1 MTELNP
7 KDSVRK
13 EQLGEAADNNTSSEV
28 RKPTDE
34 KSDMA
39 PKDEALIE
47 EDSTKEVPESEP
59 KDAEV
64 IPSETLSTESE
75 LESAVNDD
83 DVPDP
88 IVEDKKENIESPVA
102 ETGINEE
109 NKVTNPDK
117 EVDLEEEDKKEVVE
131 STKEEVVDD
140 KESTSIESEK
150 EPDVNV
156 EAEKE
161 KEKLPE
167 LKDINYSEFSKEE
180 LVDTLRKY
188 ISEFPLEEIRSHVET
203 IKSIFYKIHNE
214 EIEIIHAKF
223 IEEGGIEEDFKVED
237 SPIEINMKEL
247 LNIYREKRNEMSK
260 HLEDQKDTNL
270 HAKYEIIEGIK
281 ELINSQES
289 LNKTFHEFRNLQERW
304 REIGPVP
311 QKTVKDLWESYHYH
325 VEAFYDYIK
334 INKELRDLDFKKN
347 LDAKINL
354 CEKAEELLL
363 EPSVV
368 EAFRRL
374 QVLHEQWREI
384 GPVPADKRSE
394 IWERFKE
401 STSKINH
408 KHQEYFVNLK
418 DEQKKNLQEKSTL
431 CEKAEEIADLEIEN
445 GKDWE
450 VKSNELIEIQKVWK
464 TIGFAPKKHNKKIY
478 ERFRAA
484 CDKFFDK
491 KREYFSQNREE
502 QENNLQLKTELC
514 IQAEAIQDSTDWK
527 KTTDELIKLQRKWK
541 TIGPVPIKVSDKIWK
556 RFRAACDKFFNNK
569 SSYFDNIESK
579 YEDNLKAKEELI
591 LKIKSFEPS
600 SDVNKNLEQLKTF
613 QREWSDIGFVP
624 IKMKDDIQEKY
635 RLAINEKF
643 DQLKLDEGKKSILK
657 FKSRV
662 ESIASK
668 PNADKRLNMERD
680 KCYTKLKQLETD
692 ITTWENNIG
701 FFSNSKN
708 AESLISDVENKIQ
721 SAKQKMEVLQ
731 EKINILDDLDY

>member
-28 RKPTDE
+28 SKPTDE

-569 SSYFDNIESK
+569 SSYFDNIDSK

-600 SDVNKNLEQLKTF
+600 SDMNKNLEQLKTF

>member
-569 SSYFDNIESK
+569 SSYFDNIDSK

-600 SDVNKNLEQLKTF
+600 SDMNKNLEQLKTF

>member
-1 MTELNP
+1 
-7 KDSVRK
+7 
-13 EQLGEAADNNTSSEV
+13 
-28 RKPTDE
+28 
-34 KSDMA
+34 
-39 PKDEALIE
+39 
-47 EDSTKEVPESEP
+47 
-59 KDAEV
+59 
-64 IPSETLSTESE
+64 
-75 LESAVNDD
+75 
-83 DVPDP
+83 
-88 IVEDKKENIESPVA
+88 
-102 ETGINEE
+102 
-109 NKVTNPDK
+109 
-117 EVDLEEEDKKEVVE
+117 
-131 STKEEVVDD
+131 
-140 KESTSIESEK
+140 
-150 EPDVNV
+150 
-156 EAEKE
+156 
-161 KEKLPE
+161 
-167 LKDINYSEFSKEE
+167 
-180 LVDTLRKY
+180 
-188 ISEFPLEEIRSHVET
+188 
-203 IKSIFYKIHNE
+203 
-214 EIEIIHAKF
+214 
-223 IEEGGIEEDFKVED
+223 
-237 SPIEINMKEL
+237 
-247 LNIYREKRNEMSK
+247 
-260 HLEDQKDTNL
+260 
-270 HAKYEIIEGIK
+270 
-281 ELINSQES
+281 
-289 LNKTFHEFRNLQERW
+289 
-304 REIGPVP
+304 
-311 QKTVKDLWESYHYH
+311 
-325 VEAFYDYIK
+325 
-334 INKELRDLDFKKN
+334 
-347 LDAKINL
+347 
-354 CEKAEELLL
+354 
-363 EPSVV
+363 
-368 EAFRRL
+368 
-374 QVLHEQWREI
+374 
-384 GPVPADKRSE
+384 
-394 IWERFKE
+394 
-401 STSKINH
+401 
-408 KHQEYFVNLK
+408 
-418 DEQKKNLQEKSTL
+418 L

-569 SSYFDNIESK
+569 SSYFDNIDSK

-600 SDVNKNLEQLKTF
+600 SDMNKNLEQLKTF